1 MPVRLTTLAIA
12 AGGLVVFLLGFLL
25 LHGSLA
31 AESGSWTKTITH
43 DDEYAFWVIAD
54 GAARTPPSDAN
65 PFYAEA
71 TGVSN
76 PWISYP
82 AVVAA
87 GRIARW
93 LDVPALTLLPV
104 WKVGAPFALWVA
116 LWLGLWRCHGV
127 SRMPAAAL
135 ALTVLAGTLILA
147 GHAQHL
153 ATRFSRPL
161 DGLVPAAL
169 WLCLVTR
176 SAPLRGRS
184 LLVAAACAAVTLV
197 LSPYLAAFATLT
209 TGLLWLQRRDTN
221 SRPLLGLA
229 AASSL
234 AGLALMWVLMAGA
247 GENRW
252 MSAALGFDGSH
263 AGGRLWFGLAL
274 GIGAI
279 AAVVV
284 RRRNVGARPSD
295 AVLLSVLAIEPAS
308 VLVEPIL
315 GQGYGFAL
323 HRYYYLVFEV
333 LAILQW
339 LADHPRDKSDESRG
353 TIALASVAAITI
365 ALSLHPMTS
374 IFRWVRSAPG
384 NSDLDNSHL
393 LLVLTP
399 ILFVVVHVGRRLSTH
414 AAWHRTAPA
423 IAVGS
428 ALLCFA
434 QGPRQLTTA
443 HEDLPFAG
451 AHTWLGN
458 HASAGEV
465 VLTLPPDYG
474 LYDYAPLVSDVTV
487 YYNHYA
493 SRLTADDY
501 EREYRKSV
509 YFSLYCGVLD
519 QPGVPI
525 PVSLDE
531 RLREFRLDFILA
543 SKGELDDRWRRQ
555 VAPQLPPLEG
565 RVDRSVRRQ
574 LGERLHTVYEDD
586 ESVLWRVVLP

>member
-12 AGGLVVFLLGFLL
+12 AGGLVVFLVGFLL
-25 LHGSLA
+25 LHGPLTK
-31 AESGSWTKTITH
+31 ESGAWTKTITH

-71 TGVSN
+71 AGVSN

-82 AVVAA
+82 TVVAA
-87 GRIARW
+87 GRLARW
-93 LDVPALTLLPV
+93 LDVPVLALLPV
-104 WKVGAPFALWVA
+104 WKVGAPFALWLA
-116 LWLGLWRCHGV
+116 LWFVLWRCHGV
-127 SRMPAAAL
+127 ARLPAAAV
-135 ALTVLAGTLILA
+135 ALVVLAGTLVLA

-161 DGLVPAAL
+161 DGLVPATL
-169 WLCLVTR
+169 WLGLVTR
-176 SAPLRGRS
+176 PAPLRGRS
-184 LLVAAACAAVTLV
+184 VLVAGLSAAGVLL

-209 TGLLWLQRRDTN
+209 TGLLWLQRRDAA

-229 AASSL
+229 VASSV
-234 AGLALMWVLMAGA
+234 AGLAMMAVLMAGA

-263 AGGRLWFGLAL
+263 AGGRFWFGLAL
-274 GIGAI
+274 GLGAI
-279 AAVVV
+279 AAVVL
-284 RRRNVGARPSD
+284 RRRHVGPRPSD

-308 VLVEPIL
+308 ALVEPLL

-323 HRYYYLVFEV
+323 HRYYYLAFEV
-333 LAILQW
+333 LAMLYW
-339 LADHPRDKSDESRG
+339 LVDREHGAPTKPS
-353 TIALASVAAITI
+353 TNAVASLAAI
-365 ALSLHPMTS
+365 AVGLSLHPTTS
-374 IFRWVRSAPG
+374 IFRGIHRAPG
-384 NSDLDNSHL
+384 NSDLDNGHL
-393 LLVLTP
+393 LLVLAP
-399 ILFVVVHVGRRLSTH
+399 ILFVVVQIGRRMSAH
-414 AAWHRTAPA
+414 AAWKRAAPA
-423 IAVGS
+423 VAVS
-428 ALLCFA
+428 FALLCFA
-434 QGPRQLTTA
+434 NGPRQLTTA
-443 HEDLPFAG
+443 HEELPFSG
-451 AHTWLGN
+451 AHNWLAD
-458 HASAGEV
+458 HAQAGEA

-501 EREYRKSV
+501 EREYRKSI

-531 RLREFRLDFILA
+531 RLREFRLDYILA
-543 SKGELDDRWRRQ
+543 SKGELEDRWRRQ
-555 VAPQLPPLEG
+555 VAPQLPPLAG